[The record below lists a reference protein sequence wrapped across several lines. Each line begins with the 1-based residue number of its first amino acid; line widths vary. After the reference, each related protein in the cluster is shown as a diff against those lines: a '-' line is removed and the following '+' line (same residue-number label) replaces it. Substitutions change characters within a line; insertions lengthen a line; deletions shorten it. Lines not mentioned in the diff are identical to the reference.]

1 MSNRIDHAAEAVAL
15 LNLAATTQHQGDP
28 RHLIAAAQVHASL
41 ALVEEQ
47 RIANEQMAGSGIN
60 LPLSPDI
67 AAEGDIAEDQPP
79 GGGPI
84 TCPDCGHS
92 TWSAPHIIDCYT
104 PNGCMDSN
112 EVAAPPPDK
121 MRRALKAVLRI
132 DTGNNRTL
140 YGNDFEAG
148 MAKAL
153 WLVRNTII
161 HELGSEEDKI

>member
-1 MSNRIDHAAEAVAL
+1 MSDH
-15 LNLAATTQHQGDP
+15 
-28 RHLIAAAQVHASL
+28 
-41 ALVEEQ
+41 
-47 RIANEQMAGSGIN
+47 
-60 LPLSPDI
+60 
-67 AAEGDIAEDQPP
+67 IAEDQPP
-79 GGGPI
+79 GVGPI

-104 PNGCMDSN
+104 PKGCMDSN
-112 EVAAPPPDK
+112 EVAAPHPDK